1 MTNPFQKATKK
12 ESLLRMAITG
22 PSGGGKTYTALTI
35 GAALIPSAKVALI
48 DTERGS
54 ASKYADQFSFD
65 VLELDDF
72 RPAVYV
78 RAIEAAQANGYNV
91 LIIDSLSHAWFAQGG
106 VLSIVD
112 DEAARSKTGN
122 TFMAWRKGTEVQNQL
137 VDAILASKMH
147 VIATMRSKMEY
158 VIETDS
164 RGKQVPRKI
173 GLAPVQRDGVEY
185 EFDVVAEMDIT
196 NTMLV
201 QKSRC
206 PALTN
211 AVIERPGADVAAT
224 LRAWLSDGD
233 PAPAPIAKKP
243 AAEEPENI
251 VKCPNCGALTE
262 SAWIADGRCPNCED
276 VSTPTGSPTPD
287 SEAQPTT
294 RGERSTHNPPKP
306 SVADEL
312 PPAAHWTHEPGR
324 INKMVAWAR
333 EQVWDGIELPHARN
347 RVAKALGV
355 TNFASIAAEYRGT
368 KQEAMAA
375 IQAYVPSDDREAAP
389 AEQPQL
395 VEVPVP
401 ADTPQ
406 KRWKAG

>member
-147 VIATMRSKMEY
+147 VIATMRSKTEY

-276 VSTPTGSPTPD
+276 VSTPTGSPMPD

-294 RGERSTHNPPKP
+294 RGQRSTHNPPKT
-306 SVADEL
+306 SVLDEL
-312 PPAAHWTHEPGR
+312 PPAA
-324 INKMVAWAR
+324 A
-333 EQVWDGIELPHARN
+333 EQVAQELPLGTPRPEDVWVLSKTLYTKTAATMPKGVN
-347 RVAKALGV
+347 WGFQVYEGAKKLGY
-355 TNFASIAAEYRGT
+355 ADE
-368 KQEAMAA
+368 EAVRAVVGVKSLNDWDKTLGELLNTLIDNA
-375 IQAYVPSDDREAAP
+375 PTLAEAA
-389 AEQPQL
+389 
-395 VEVPVP
+395 
-401 ADTPQ
+401 
-406 KRWKAG
+406 

>member
-1 MTNPFQKATKK
+1 
-12 ESLLRMAITG
+12 MAITG

-147 VIATMRSKMEY
+147 VIATMRSKTEY

-276 VSTPTGSPTPD
+276 VSTPTGSPMPD

-294 RGERSTHNPPKP
+294 RGQRSTHNPPKT
-306 SVADEL
+306 SVLDEL
-312 PPAAHWTHEPGR
+312 PPAAQEMAHWTHEPGR

-333 EQVWDGIELPHARN
+333 EQV
-347 RVAKALGV
+347 
-355 TNFASIAAEYRGT
+355 
-368 KQEAMAA
+368 
-375 IQAYVPSDDREAAP
+375 
-389 AEQPQL
+389 
-395 VEVPVP
+395 
-401 ADTPQ
+401 
-406 KRWKAG
+406 

>member
-147 VIATMRSKMEY
+147 VIATMRSKTEY

-233 PAPAPIAKKP
+233 IVEAAPRNVDQHGEVTRDDPAPIVPPIKTAADRAADRAARRLTPAPAG
-243 AAEEPENI
+243 N
-251 VKCPNCGALTE
+251 GR
-262 SAWIADGRCPNCED
+262 AD
-276 VSTPTGSPTPD
+276 V
-287 SEAQPTT
+287 
-294 RGERSTHNPPKP
+294 STHNPPKE
-306 SVADEL
+306 SMAAEM
-312 PPAAHWTHEPGR
+312 PPQALEATHWTREPGR

-333 EQVWDGIELPHARN
+333 ETVWNGIELPHARN

-355 TNFASIAAEYRGT
+355 SNFAAIAAEYTGT
-368 KQEAMAA
+368 PEQAMAA
-375 IQAYVPSDDREAAP
+375 IQAYMPSDEREPEPASP
-389 AEQPQL
+389 AEQSPL
-395 VEVPVP
+395 MEVPAGPVSESDVP
-401 ADTPQ
+401 
-406 KRWKAG
+406 KRKRAS

>member
-35 GAALIPSAKVALI
+35 GTALIPSAKVALI

-147 VIATMRSKMEY
+147 VIATMRSKTEY

-276 VSTPTGSPTPD
+276 VSTPTGSPMPD

-294 RGERSTHNPPKP
+294 RGQRSTHNPPKT
-306 SVADEL
+306 SVLDEL
-312 PPAAHWTHEPGR
+312 PPAA
-324 INKMVAWAR
+324 A
-333 EQVWDGIELPHARN
+333 EQVAQELPLGTPRPEDVWVLSKTLYTKTAATMPKGVN
-347 RVAKALGV
+347 WGFQVYEGAKKLGY
-355 TNFASIAAEYRGT
+355 ADE
-368 KQEAMAA
+368 EAVRAVVGVKSLNDWDKTLGELLNTLIDNA
-375 IQAYVPSDDREAAP
+375 PTLAEAA
-389 AEQPQL
+389 
-395 VEVPVP
+395 
-401 ADTPQ
+401 
-406 KRWKAG
+406 

>member
-147 VIATMRSKMEY
+147 VIATMRSKTEY

-233 PAPAPIAKKP
+233 PAPAPIVPPIKTDADRAADRAARRLTP
-243 AAEEPENI
+243 APAPAGN
-251 VKCPNCGALTE
+251 GR
-262 SAWIADGRCPNCED
+262 AD
-276 VSTPTGSPTPD
+276 V
-287 SEAQPTT
+287 
-294 RGERSTHNPPKP
+294 STHNPPKE
-306 SVADEL
+306 SMAAEM
-312 PPAAHWTHEPGR
+312 PPQALEATHWTREPGR

-333 EQVWDGIELPHARN
+333 ETVWNGIELPHARN
-347 RVAKALGV
+347 RVAKALDC
-355 TNFASIAAEYRGT
+355 TNFASIAAEYKGT
-368 KQEAMAA
+368 PEQAMAA
-375 IQAYVPSDDREAAP
+375 IQAYVPSDERETEPAAP
-389 AEQPQL
+389 AEQAPL
-395 VEVPVP
+395 MEVAPKHDQEP
-401 ADTPQ
+401 MPKAR
-406 KRWKAG
+406 KRTA

>member
-147 VIATMRSKMEY
+147 VIATMRSKTEY

-276 VSTPTGSPTPD
+276 VSTPTGSPMPD

-294 RGERSTHNPPKP
+294 RGQRSTHNPPKA
-306 SVADEL
+306 SVLDEL
-312 PPAAHWTHEPGR
+312 PPAA
-324 INKMVAWAR
+324 A
-333 EQVWDGIELPHARN
+333 EQVAQELPLGTPRPEDVWVLSKTLYTKTAATMPKGVN
-347 RVAKALGV
+347 WGFQVYEGAKKLGY
-355 TNFASIAAEYRGT
+355 ADE
-368 KQEAMAA
+368 EAVRAVVGVKSLNDWDKTLGELLNTLIDNA
-375 IQAYVPSDDREAAP
+375 PTLAEAA
-389 AEQPQL
+389 
-395 VEVPVP
+395 
-401 ADTPQ
+401 
-406 KRWKAG
+406 

>member
-35 GAALIPSAKVALI
+35 GTALIPSAKVALI

-122 TFMAWRKGTEVQNQL
+122 TFMAWRKGTEVQNRL

-147 VIATMRSKMEY
+147 VIATMRSKTEY

-276 VSTPTGSPTPD
+276 VSTPTGSPMPD

-294 RGERSTHNPPKP
+294 RGQRSTHNPPKT
-306 SVADEL
+306 SVLDEL
-312 PPAAHWTHEPGR
+312 PPAA
-324 INKMVAWAR
+324 A
-333 EQVWDGIELPHARN
+333 EQVAQELPLGTPRPEDVWVLSKTLYTKTAATMPKGVN
-347 RVAKALGV
+347 WGFQVYEGAKKLGY
-355 TNFASIAAEYRGT
+355 ADE
-368 KQEAMAA
+368 EAVRAVVGVKSLNDWDKTLGELLNTLIDNA
-375 IQAYVPSDDREAAP
+375 PTLAEAA
-389 AEQPQL
+389 
-395 VEVPVP
+395 
-401 ADTPQ
+401 
-406 KRWKAG
+406 

>member
-147 VIATMRSKMEY
+147 VIATMRSKTEY

-276 VSTPTGSPTPD
+276 VSTPTGSPMPD

-294 RGERSTHNPPKP
+294 RGQRSTQETGAAHK
-306 SVADEL
+306 DEL
-312 PPAAHWTHEPGR
+312 PPAAQ
-324 INKMVAWAR
+324 
-333 EQVWDGIELPHARN
+333 EQVAQELPLGTPRPEDVWVLSKTLYTKTAATMPKGVN
-347 RVAKALGV
+347 WGFQVYEGAKKLGY
-355 TNFASIAAEYRGT
+355 ADE
-368 KQEAMAA
+368 EAVRAVVGVKSLNDWDKTLGELLNTLIDNA
-375 IQAYVPSDDREAAP
+375 PTLAEAA
-389 AEQPQL
+389 
-395 VEVPVP
+395 
-401 ADTPQ
+401 
-406 KRWKAG
+406 

>member
-112 DEAARSKTGN
+112 DEAARSKSGN
-122 TFMAWRKGTEVQNQL
+122 TFLAWRKGTEVQNQL

-147 VIATMRSKMEY
+147 VIATMRSKTEY

-276 VSTPTGSPTPD
+276 VSTPTGSPMPD

-294 RGERSTHNPPKP
+294 RGQRSTHNPPKA
-306 SVADEL
+306 SVLDEL
-312 PPAAHWTHEPGR
+312 PPAA
-324 INKMVAWAR
+324 A
-333 EQVWDGIELPHARN
+333 EQVAQELPLGTPRPEDVWVLSKTLYTKTAATMPKGVN
-347 RVAKALGV
+347 WGFQVYEGAKKLGY
-355 TNFASIAAEYRGT
+355 ADE
-368 KQEAMAA
+368 EAVRAVVGVKSLNDWDKTLGELLNTLIDNA
-375 IQAYVPSDDREAAP
+375 PTLAEAA
-389 AEQPQL
+389 
-395 VEVPVP
+395 
-401 ADTPQ
+401 
-406 KRWKAG
+406 